1 MVNKTIFKKVKT
13 ALSKE
18 GSFDKR
24 SMYPV
29 RDWFIGLL
37 IFLLIVIAGGVQ
49 SALVFVDYRNI
60 EISASGVD
68 ANDGVSYNGSLVH
81 RALEAYRERA
91 LSYDLPKESAPVIAE
106 PVAQD
111 PLVATST
118 ATSSAEVQ
126 MNPEPQEGVPSTDV
140 ILQ

>member
-1 MVNKTIFKKVKT
+1 MVNKALFKKVKT

-29 RDWFIGLL
+29 RDWFIGLS

-49 SALVFVDYRNI
+49 SALVFVEYRNI
-60 EISASGVD
+60 EVSTSGVD

-81 RALEAYRERA
+81 LALEAYREKA
-91 LSYDLPKESAPVIAE
+91 LRYDLPNEPAPVIAE
-106 PVAQD
+106 PITQD

-126 MNPEPQEGVPSTDV
+126 ITPEPEEGVPSSDV